1 MSCLNG
7 APARGNRLDQAR
19 EVPETMGVT
28 VCPAVFGYRAAFD
41 HASTLGLT
49 AQEFE
54 PRGKAAAEIIH
65 VYKYVSKSVYK

>member
-1 MSCLNG
+1 
-7 APARGNRLDQAR
+7 
-19 EVPETMGVT
+19 MGVT

-54 PRGKAAAEIIH
+54 PRGKAAVEIIH